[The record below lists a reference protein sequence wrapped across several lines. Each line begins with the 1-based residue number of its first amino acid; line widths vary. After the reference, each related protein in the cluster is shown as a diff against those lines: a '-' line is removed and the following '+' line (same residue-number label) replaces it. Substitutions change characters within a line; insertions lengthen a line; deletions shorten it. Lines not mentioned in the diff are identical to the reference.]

1 MGIEELLARW
11 GQGAQ
16 ALALLS
22 AAQELSGFLREER
35 DVAAVAA
42 FAGLTTGRA
51 GDVLAALV
59 AHDLAEEVAPGRFR
73 IAPGLAAAL
82 ADDAPGDLPARIAQ
96 ATLLTRQTEAAVRTG
111 VVTLSAEDALT
122 VARANAFRPGDGAR
136 AVVTKIFEA
145 VPEVAAAMAHG
156 RMLDV
161 GSGVGGFVLTAAG
174 MLPDMRATTL
184 EVVPEVAAV
193 ARSRARALGVDDR
206 VDIRVQDARDFDS
219 PDAYDIAF
227 WAQPFFPL
235 PARPATLA
243 MIHRSLRTGG
253 LLLLQQLDTAPAGRA
268 ELANFALRRMVAHAQ
283 GLPFA
288 RPMADLVAEAAPAGF
303 SLIRELDEDFGRMA
317 LFSR

>member
-11 GQGAQ
+11 GHGAQ

-22 AAQELSGFLREER
+22 AAQELSVFLRQER
-35 DVAAVAA
+35 DAAAVAA
-42 FAGLTTGRA
+42 YARLTPDRA
-51 GDVLAALV
+51 ADLLTALV
-59 AHDLAEEVAPGRFR
+59 AHDLAEEVDDGRFR
-73 IAPGLAAAL
+73 LTPAVAAAL

-96 ATLLTRQTEAAVRTG
+96 ARLLARQTEAAVRTG
-111 VVTLSAEDALT
+111 VVEQSPADALT

-145 VPEVAAAMAHG
+145 VPEVADAMATG

-161 GSGVGGFVLTAAG
+161 GSGVGGFVLTAAT
-174 MLPDMRATTL
+174 MLPDLRATTL

-193 ARSRARALGVDDR
+193 ARERAATLGVTDR
-206 VDIRVQDARDFDS
+206 VDIRVQDARDFDE

-235 PARPATLA
+235 PAREATLA
-243 MIHRSLRTGG
+243 MIHRSLHAGG
-253 LLLLQQLDTAPAGRA
+253 LLLLQQLDFPPDGRA
-268 ELANFALRRMVAHAQ
+268 GLAAFTLRRMVARAQ

-288 RPMADLVAEAAPAGF
+288 RPMAELVAEAAGAGF
-303 SLIRELDEDFGRMA
+303 ALIRELDEDFGRMA
-317 LFSR
+317 LLHR